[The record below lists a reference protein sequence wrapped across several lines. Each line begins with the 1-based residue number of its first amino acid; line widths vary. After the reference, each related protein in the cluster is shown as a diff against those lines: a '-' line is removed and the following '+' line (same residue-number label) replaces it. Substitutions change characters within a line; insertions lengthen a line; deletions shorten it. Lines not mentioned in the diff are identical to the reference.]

1 MIVWSLGNES
11 GYGQNHD
18 AVAGWIYAGLRS
30 LGLSLSHMAL
40 IAVPLAAIWAV
51 VAYRL
56 GKQQTRLATL
66 SAVTEKV

>member
-1 MIVWSLGNES
+1 M
-11 GYGQNHD
+11 
-18 AVAGWIYAGLRS
+18 AGWIYAGLRS

-56 GKQQTRLATL
+56 GKQQTRLATP
-66 SAVTEKV
+66 STVTEKA